1 MLHCHNII
9 IITATEATHM
19 ADATNTANRKVKL
32 RESVVVSRQ

>member
-19 ADATNTANRKVKL
+19 ADATNTANCVMAMIVL
-32 RESVVVSRQ
+32 EPTLN